1 MTNQPLFQVQ
11 KEKRDL
17 IFLIYGDTMKK
28 QERDVGDLVSVIG
41 TDNLG
46 IILKVH
52 DKAGDSKFYLVYDN
66 TTHKEQWLQDSFVF
80 DIPHSDPNVEL
91 FNNKA

>member
-1 MTNQPLFQVQ
+1 MFQVQ

>member
-1 MTNQPLFQVQ
+1 MTNQPLFQGQ
-11 KEKRDL
+11 KQKRDL
-17 IFLIYGDTMKK
+17 VFLIYGDTMKK
-28 QERDVGDLVSVIG
+28 QERNVGDLVNVIG

-66 TTHKEQWLQDSFVF
+66 ATHKEQWLQDSFVF
-80 DIPHSDPNVEL
+80 DIPQSDPDVEL
-91 FNNKA
+91 FINKA

>member
-1 MTNQPLFQVQ
+1 
-11 KEKRDL
+11 
-17 IFLIYGDTMKK
+17 MKK

-80 DIPHSDPNVEL
+80 DIPHSDPNGS
-91 FNNKA
+91 

>member
-1 MTNQPLFQVQ
+1 MTNQPLFQGQ
-11 KEKRDL
+11 KQKRDL
-17 IFLIYGDTMKK
+17 IFLIYGDPMKK
-28 QERDVGDLVSVIG
+28 QERNVGDLVSVIG

-91 FNNKA
+91 LNNKA

>member
-1 MTNQPLFQVQ
+1 
-11 KEKRDL
+11 
-17 IFLIYGDTMKK
+17 MKK
-28 QERDVGDLVSVIG
+28 QERNVGDLVSVIG

-66 TTHKEQWLQDSFVF
+66 TTNKEKWIHENAAFDPEQQDP
-80 DIPHSDPNVEL
+80 DVEL
-91 FNNKA
+91 VHKS